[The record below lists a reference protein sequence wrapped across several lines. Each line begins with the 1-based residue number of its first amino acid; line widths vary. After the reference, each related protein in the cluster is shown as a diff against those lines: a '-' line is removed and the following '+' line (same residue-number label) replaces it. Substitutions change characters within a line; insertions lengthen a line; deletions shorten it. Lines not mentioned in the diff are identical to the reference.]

1 MRCRVLSSLLV
12 GFVFWCLCRWCEWKR
27 HVRMPGSGAKGE
39 SDVGWEKSP
48 ARCVGELS
56 MELLLT
62 LLLLL
67 GLETEE
73 EAPEGEGEVWAD
85 AGGLRDD
92 GGVAGVA
99 GGGPQDGD
107 MAGDS
112 SELKG

>member
-1 MRCRVLSSLLV
+1 
-12 GFVFWCLCRWCEWKR
+12 
-27 HVRMPGSGAKGE
+27 
-39 SDVGWEKSP
+39 
-48 ARCVGELS
+48 

-99 GGGPQDGD
+99 GGAPRDGD

-112 SELKG
+112 SEWKGWAAAVPPATCRPALGGAQGSKSGNTGSRVTKQS